1 MLTFRRTSA
10 ALVISA
16 LSALALTG
24 CGSDDSG
31 DSDFEQTAQDSGD
44 SDFEQTAQDSGSSA
58 ESSSDSTGHGGEAP
72 EDVVS
77 GDIHSSGEEV
87 EFTVGK
93 QYDYGDGRVEF
104 GSDAEKFAVSVSDFR
119 KVDVLSSPDPN
130 APADHPSAQGER
142 VDSMLCYDVKVRMI
156 HPLMESGGV
165 RPLNIDAVF
174 HNRILWDGKTNGDK
188 LKSGDT
194 STHGMVPPGETVL
207 NDETRAAR
215 GTINDRAEHSMTY
228 ANCYSMDMKNAENTS
243 GEIPDGMDGIILTLK
258 PRLGSDPREPNEAS
272 WRLDLEK

>member
-24 CGSDDSG
+24 CGSDDPD
-31 DSDFEQTAQDSGD
+31 DSDFEQMT
-44 SDFEQTAQDSGSSA
+44 QDSGSSA

-87 EFTVGK
+87 EFTVGE

-104 GSDAEKFAVSVSDFR
+104 GSDAQKFAVSVSNFR
-119 KVDVLSSPDPN
+119 KVDVFSSPDPN
-130 APADHPSAQGER
+130 APADHPSAQAER
-142 VDSMLCYDVKVRMI
+142 VDSILCHDVKIRII
-156 HPLMESGGV
+156 HSQDSSRLETPLVG
-165 RPLNIDAVF
+165 F
-174 HNRILWDGKTNGDK
+174 TNRILWDGKINGDE
-188 LKSGDT
+188 LKSSDT
-194 STHGMVPPGETVL
+194 SRSPVPPGETVL
-207 NDETRAAR
+207 NDETRAEASD
-215 GTINDRAEHSMTY
+215 ISDWVIYDRAERSRTSTD
-228 ANCYSMDMKNAENTS
+228 CYSMDMKNAENTS
-243 GEIPDGMDGIILTLK
+243 GEIPDGMDGIILTLDAIG
-258 PRLGSDPREPNEAS
+258 RDVPREPHEAS

>member
-24 CGSDDSG
+24 CGSDDS
-31 DSDFEQTAQDSGD
+31 DDLDFEQMTQG
-44 SDFEQTAQDSGSSA
+44 SGSSA
-58 ESSSDSTGHGGEAP
+58 ESSSDSTGHGGVAP

-104 GSDAEKFAVSVSDFR
+104 GSDAQKFAVSVSDFR
-119 KVDVLSSPDPN
+119 KVDVFSSPDPN

-142 VDSMLCYDVKVRMI
+142 VDSMLCYDVKIRMI
-156 HPLMESGGV
+156 HPLETNG
-165 RPLNIDAVF
+165 RLETPNDASF
-174 HNRILWDGKTNGDK
+174 TNRILRDGKINGDK
-188 LKSGDT
+188 LYGAT
-194 STHGMVPPGETVL
+194 GAHGPVPPGETVL
-207 NDETRAAR
+207 NDETRAA
-215 GTINDRAEHSMTY
+215 GDSIYDFAEHSRTY
-228 ANCYSMDMKNAENTS
+228 ANCYSTDMKNAENTS
-243 GEIPDGMDGIILTLK
+243 GEIPDGMDGIILTLNSI
-258 PRLGSDPREPNEAS
+258 GGDYPREPHDAS

>member
-24 CGSDDSG
+24 CGSDDS
-31 DSDFEQTAQDSGD
+31 DNSDFEQMT
-44 SDFEQTAQDSGSSA
+44 QDSGSSA

-87 EFTVGK
+87 EFTVGE

-104 GSDAEKFAVSVSDFR
+104 GSDAQKLAVSVSDFR
-119 KVDVLSSPDPN
+119 KVDIFSSPDPN

-142 VDSMLCYDVKVRMI
+142 VDSMLCYDVKIRMTR
-156 HPLMESGGV
+156 PLESGGV
-165 RPLNIDAVF
+165 RPLNDAF
-174 HNRILWDGKTNGDK
+174 FDNRILWDGKINGDK

-194 STHGMVPPGETVL
+194 DAYNQVPPGETVL
-207 NDETRAAR
+207 NDETRAA
-215 GTINDRAEHSMTY
+215 GDSIYDFAERSRTY

-258 PRLGSDPREPNEAS
+258 PIGSDPREPQEAS

>member
-31 DSDFEQTAQDSGD
+31 DSDFEQTAQG
-44 SDFEQTAQDSGSSA
+44 SGSSA
-58 ESSSDSTGHGGEAP
+58 ESSSDSTGHGGVAP
-72 EDVVS
+72 EDVVG

-87 EFTVGK
+87 EFTVGE

-104 GSDAEKFAVSVSDFR
+104 GSDAQKLAVSVSDFR
-119 KVDVLSSPDPN
+119 KVDVFSSPDPN

-142 VDSMLCYDVKVRMI
+142 VDSMLCYDTKVRMTR
-156 HPLMESGGV
+156 PEPGGI
-165 RPLNIDAVF
+165 PTAVF
-174 HNRILWDGKTNGDK
+174 TNRILWDGKINGDE

-194 STHGMVPPGETVL
+194 SAHGPVPPGETVL
-207 NDETRAAR
+207 NDETRATAR
-215 GTINDRAEHSMTY
+215 GSYYDSEEYSATY
-228 ANCYSMDMKNAENTS
+228 VNCYSMDMKNAENTS
-243 GEIPDGMDGIILTLK
+243 GEIPDGMDGIILTLDWI
-258 PRLGSDPREPNEAS
+258 GGGDVPREPQEAS

>member
-24 CGSDDSG
+24 CGSDDPD
-31 DSDFEQTAQDSGD
+31 DSDFEQMTQG
-44 SDFEQTAQDSGSSA
+44 SGSSA
-58 ESSSDSTGHGGEAP
+58 ESSSDSTGHGGVAP

-87 EFTVGK
+87 EFTIGK

-104 GSDAEKFAVSVSDFR
+104 GSDAQKLAVSVSDFR
-119 KVDVLSSPDPN
+119 KVDVFSSPDPN

-142 VDSMLCYDVKVRMI
+142 VDSMLCYDVKIRMI
-156 HPLMESGGV
+156 HPLETNG
-165 RPLNIDAVF
+165 RLETPNDAF
-174 HNRILWDGKTNGDK
+174 FTNRILWDGKINGDE
-188 LKSGDT
+188 LKSSYTGAPGT
-194 STHGMVPPGETVL
+194 VPSVPPGETVL
-207 NDETRAAR
+207 NDETRAA
-215 GTINDRAEHSMTY
+215 GDSIYDFAERSRTY

-258 PRLGSDPREPNEAS
+258 PIGSDPREPQEAS

>member
-24 CGSDDSG
+24 CGSDDSD
-31 DSDFEQTAQDSGD
+31 DSDFEQTAQG
-44 SDFEQTAQDSGSSA
+44 SGSSA
-58 ESSSDSTGHGGEAP
+58 ESSSDSTGHGGVAP

-104 GSDAEKFAVSVSDFR
+104 GSDAQKFAVSVSDFR
-119 KVDVLSSPDPN
+119 KVDVFSSPDPN

-142 VDSMLCYDVKVRMI
+142 VDSMLCHDVKFRMI
-156 HPLMESGGV
+156 HPLLESGEIQRLSYG
-165 RPLNIDAVF
+165 F
-174 HNRILWDGKTNGDK
+174 FTNRILWDGKTNGDE
-188 LKSGDT
+188 LMVETGDT
-194 STHGMVPPGETVL
+194 RTHGPVPPGETVL
-207 NDETRAAR
+207 NDETRAAGGSIYDWEER
-215 GTINDRAEHSMTY
+215 SRTY
-228 ANCYSMDMKNAENTS
+228 AKCYSMDMKNAENTS
-243 GEIPDGMDGIILTLK
+243 GEIPDGMDGIILTLN
-258 PRLGSDPREPNEAS
+258 PAIGSDPREPHEAS

>member
-24 CGSDDSG
+24 CGSDDSD
-31 DSDFEQTAQDSGD
+31 DSDFEQMT
-44 SDFEQTAQDSGSSA
+44 QDSGSSA

-87 EFTVGK
+87 EFTVGE

-104 GSDAEKFAVSVSDFR
+104 GSDAQKLAVSVSDFR
-119 KVDVLSSPDPN
+119 KVDIFSSPDPN

-142 VDSMLCYDVKVRMI
+142 VDSILCYDTKVRMI
-156 HPLMESGGV
+156 NPPEPG
-165 RPLNIDAVF
+165 RPGIPTAAF
-174 HNRILWDGKTNGDK
+174 TNRILWDGKINGDE
-188 LKSGDT
+188 LKSSDT
-194 STHGMVPPGETVL
+194 SAHGPVPPGETVL
-207 NDETRAAR
+207 NDETRAAAR
-215 GTINDRAEHSMTY
+215 GSYYDRAEYSATY
-228 ANCYSMDMKNAENTS
+228 ANCYSTDMKNAENTS
-243 GEIPDGMDGIILTLK
+243 GEIPDGMDGIILTLDWI
-258 PRLGSDPREPNEAS
+258 GGDVPREPHDAS

>member
-24 CGSDDSG
+24 CGSDDSD
-31 DSDFEQTAQDSGD
+31 DSDFEQMT
-44 SDFEQTAQDSGSSA
+44 QDSGSSA

-87 EFTVGK
+87 EFTVGE

-104 GSDAEKFAVSVSDFR
+104 GSDAQKFAVSVSDFR
-119 KVDVLSSPDPN
+119 KVDVFSSPDPN

-142 VDSMLCYDVKVRMI
+142 VDSMLCFDTKVRMI
-156 HPLMESGGV
+156 HPLEFGRYGI
-165 RPLNIDAVF
+165 PTAVF
-174 HNRILWDGKTNGDK
+174 TNRILWDGKINGDE

-194 STHGMVPPGETVL
+194 DAHGPVPPGVTVL
-207 NDETRAAR
+207 NDETRV
-215 GTINDRAEHSMTY
+215 GGSYDWVIYDSAEHSKTY
-228 ANCYSMDMKNAENTS
+228 TDCYSMDMKNAENTS
-243 GEIPDGMDGIILTLK
+243 GEIPDGMDGIILTLDSIGGGYV
-258 PRLGSDPREPNEAS
+258 PRDVPREPHDAS

>member
-31 DSDFEQTAQDSGD
+31 DSDFEQTAQG
-44 SDFEQTAQDSGSSA
+44 SGSSA
-58 ESSSDSTGHGGEAP
+58 ESSSDSTGHGGVAP

-104 GSDAEKFAVSVSDFR
+104 GSDAQKFAVSVSDFR
-119 KVDVLSSPDPN
+119 KVDVFSSPDPN

-142 VDSMLCYDVKVRMI
+142 VDSMLCHDVKFRMI
-156 HPLMESGGV
+156 HPLLESGEIQRLSYG
-165 RPLNIDAVF
+165 F
-174 HNRILWDGKTNGDK
+174 FTNRILWDGKTNGDE
-188 LKSGDT
+188 LMVETGDT
-194 STHGMVPPGETVL
+194 RTHGPVSPGETVL
-207 NDETRAAR
+207 NDETRAA
-215 GTINDRAEHSMTY
+215 GGSIYDWAEHSVTSTR
-228 ANCYSMDMKNAENTS
+228 CYSMDMKNAENTS
-243 GEIPDGMDGIILTLK
+243 GEIPDGMDGIILTLN
-258 PRLGSDPREPNEAS
+258 PAIGSDPREPHDAS

>member
-24 CGSDDSG
+24 CGSDDSD
-31 DSDFEQTAQDSGD
+31 DSDFEQMT
-44 SDFEQTAQDSGSSA
+44 QDSGSSA

-87 EFTVGK
+87 EFTVGE

-104 GSDAEKFAVSVSDFR
+104 GSDAQKFAVSVSDFR
-119 KVDVLSSPDPN
+119 KVDVFSSPDPN

-142 VDSMLCYDVKVRMI
+142 VDSMLCYDVKFRMI
-156 HPLMESGGV
+156 HPLESGVIQRLDYGFF
-165 RPLNIDAVF
+165 D
-174 HNRILWDGKTNGDK
+174 NRILWDGKINGDE
-188 LKSGDT
+188 LMIETGDT
-194 STHGMVPPGETVL
+194 RTHGPVSPGETVL

-243 GEIPDGMDGIILTLK
+243 GEIPDGMDGIILTLDSI
-258 PRLGSDPREPNEAS
+258 GGDYPREPHDAS

>member
-24 CGSDDSG
+24 CGSDDPD
-31 DSDFEQTAQDSGD
+31 DSDFEQMTQG
-44 SDFEQTAQDSGSSA
+44 SGSSA

-87 EFTVGK
+87 EFTIGK

-104 GSDAEKFAVSVSDFR
+104 GSDAQKFAVSVSDFR
-119 KVDVLSSPDPN
+119 KVDIFSSPDPN
-130 APADHPSAQGER
+130 APADHPSAQAER
-142 VDSMLCYDVKVRMI
+142 VDSILCHDVKIRIINPQDPSRLGTPPVV
-156 HPLMESGGV
+156 LT
-165 RPLNIDAVF
+165 
-174 HNRILWDGKTNGDK
+174 NRILWDGKINGDE
-188 LKSGDT
+188 LKSSDT
-194 STHGMVPPGETVL
+194 SAHGQVPPGETVL
-207 NDETRAAR
+207 NDETRAEASHISDR
-215 GTINDRAEHSMTY
+215 VIYDRAERSRTH
-228 ANCYSMDMKNAENTS
+228 AKCYSMDMKNAENTS
-243 GEIPDGMDGIILTLK
+243 GEIPDGMDGIILTLDSI
-258 PRLGSDPREPNEAS
+258 GGDVPREPHDAS

>member
-24 CGSDDSG
+24 CGSDDS
-31 DSDFEQTAQDSGD
+31 DN

-87 EFTVGK
+87 EFTVGE

-104 GSDAEKFAVSVSDFR
+104 GSDAQKLAVSVSDFR
-119 KVDVLSSPDPN
+119 KVDIFSSPDPN

-142 VDSMLCYDVKVRMI
+142 VDSMLCYDVKIRMTR
-156 HPLMESGGV
+156 PLESGGV
-165 RPLNIDAVF
+165 RPLNDAF
-174 HNRILWDGKTNGDK
+174 FDNRILWDGKINGDK

-194 STHGMVPPGETVL
+194 DAYNQVPPGETVL
-207 NDETRAAR
+207 NDETRAA
-215 GTINDRAEHSMTY
+215 GDSIYDFAERSRTY

-258 PRLGSDPREPNEAS
+258 PIGSDPREPQEAS

>member
-24 CGSDDSG
+24 CGSDDS
-31 DSDFEQTAQDSGD
+31 DNSDFEQMT
-44 SDFEQTAQDSGSSA
+44 QDSGSSA

-104 GSDAEKFAVSVSDFR
+104 GSDAQKFAVSVSDFR
-119 KVDVLSSPDPN
+119 KVDVFSSPDPN

-142 VDSMLCYDVKVRMI
+142 VDSMLCYDVKIRMTR
-156 HPLMESGGV
+156 PLESGGV
-165 RPLNIDAVF
+165 RPLNDAF
-174 HNRILWDGKTNGDK
+174 FDNRILWDGKINGDK
-188 LKSGDT
+188 LTSGDT
-194 STHGMVPPGETVL
+194 NKHGQVPPGETVL
-207 NDETRAAR
+207 NDETRAA
-215 GTINDRAEHSMTY
+215 GGGSDDRAEDSMTY

-258 PRLGSDPREPNEAS
+258 PTIGSDPREPHDAS

>member
-24 CGSDDSG
+24 CGSDDS
-31 DSDFEQTAQDSGD
+31 DNSDFEQMT
-44 SDFEQTAQDSGSSA
+44 QDSGSSA

-87 EFTVGK
+87 EFTVGE

-104 GSDAEKFAVSVSDFR
+104 GSDAQKFAVSVSDFR
-119 KVDVLSSPDPN
+119 KVDIFSSPDPN

-142 VDSMLCYDVKVRMI
+142 VDSMLCYDVKIRMTR
-156 HPLMESGGV
+156 PLESGGV
-165 RPLNIDAVF
+165 RPLNDAF
-174 HNRILWDGKTNGDK
+174 FDNRILWDGKINGDK

-194 STHGMVPPGETVL
+194 DAYNQVPPGETVL
-207 NDETRAAR
+207 NDETRAA
-215 GTINDRAEHSMTY
+215 GDSIYDFAERSRTY

-258 PRLGSDPREPNEAS
+258 PIGSDPREPQEAS

>member
-1 MLTFRRTSA
+1 MLAFRRTSA

-24 CGSDDSG
+24 CGSD
-31 DSDFEQTAQDSGD
+31 DSGD

-119 KVDVLSSPDPN
+119 KVDVFSSPDPN

-142 VDSMLCYDVKVRMI
+142 VDSMLCYDVKIRMTR
-156 HPLMESGGV
+156 PLESGGV
-165 RPLNIDAVF
+165 RPLNDAF
-174 HNRILWDGKTNGDK
+174 FDNRILWDGKINGDE

-194 STHGMVPPGETVL
+194 SAHGPVPPGETVL
-207 NDETRAAR
+207 NDETRATAR
-215 GTINDRAEHSMTY
+215 GSYYDSAEYSATY

-243 GEIPDGMDGIILTLK
+243 GEIPDGMDGIILTLDSIGGGYV
-258 PRLGSDPREPNEAS
+258 PRDVPREPQEAS

>member
-24 CGSDDSG
+24 CGSDDSD
-31 DSDFEQTAQDSGD
+31 DSDFEQMTQG
-44 SDFEQTAQDSGSSA
+44 SDFEQMTQDSGSSA
-58 ESSSDSTGHGGEAP
+58 ESSSDSTGHGGVAP

-104 GSDAEKFAVSVSDFR
+104 GSDAQKFAVSVSDFR
-119 KVDVLSSPDPN
+119 KVDVFSSPDPN

-142 VDSMLCYDVKVRMI
+142 VDSMLCHDVKIRMI
-156 HPLMESGGV
+156 HPLESGRV
-165 RPLNIDAVF
+165 RSLTNAF
-174 HNRILWDGKTNGDK
+174 FTNRILWDGKINGDK
-188 LKSGDT
+188 LTSGDT
-194 STHGMVPPGETVL
+194 NTHGPVPPGETVL
-207 NDETRAAR
+207 NDETRPAGGRLAGSR
-215 GTINDRAEHSMTY
+215 IYDKGKYSKTY
-228 ANCYSMDMKNAENTS
+228 TDCYSIDRKS
-243 GEIPDGMDGIILTLK
+243 VV
-258 PRLGSDPREPNEAS
+258 
-272 WRLDLEK
+272 

>member
-24 CGSDDSG
+24 CGSDDS
-31 DSDFEQTAQDSGD
+31 DNSDFEQT
-44 SDFEQTAQDSGSSA
+44 TQDSGSSA

-87 EFTVGK
+87 EFTVGE

-104 GSDAEKFAVSVSDFR
+104 GSDAQKFAVSVSDFR
-119 KVDVLSSPDPN
+119 KVDVFSSPDPN

-142 VDSMLCYDVKVRMI
+142 VDSMLCYDTKVRMI
-156 HPLMESGGV
+156 RPEPGGI
-165 RPLNIDAVF
+165 PTAVF
-174 HNRILWDGKTNGDK
+174 TNRILWDGKINGDK

-194 STHGMVPPGETVL
+194 DAYGQVPPGETVL
-207 NDETRAAR
+207 NDETRTEGSYYYERAIYD
-215 GTINDRAEHSMTY
+215 TAEHSMTY

-258 PRLGSDPREPNEAS
+258 PIGSDPREPQEAS

>member
-24 CGSDDSG
+24 CGSDDSD
-31 DSDFEQTAQDSGD
+31 DSDFEQMT
-44 SDFEQTAQDSGSSA
+44 QDSGSSA

-77 GDIHSSGEEV
+77 GDIYSSGEEV

-104 GSDAEKFAVSVSDFR
+104 GSDAQKFAVSVSDFR
-119 KVDVLSSPDPN
+119 KVDVFSSPDPN

-142 VDSMLCYDVKVRMI
+142 VDSMLCYDEKIRMI
-156 HPLMESGGV
+156 HPLLESGGV
-165 RPLNIDAVF
+165 RRLNDAF
-174 HNRILWDGKTNGDK
+174 FDNRILWDGKINGDK

-194 STHGMVPPGETVL
+194 DAYVQVPPGETVL
-207 NDETRAAR
+207 NDETRREGGRLAGSRIYDR
-215 GTINDRAEHSMTY
+215 GKHSMTY

-258 PRLGSDPREPNEAS
+258 PTIGSDPREPHEAS

>member
-1 MLTFRRTSA
+1 MLAFRRTSA

-24 CGSDDSG
+24 CGSDDPD
-31 DSDFEQTAQDSGD
+31 DSDFEQT
-44 SDFEQTAQDSGSSA
+44 TQDSGSSA

-87 EFTVGK
+87 EFTVGE

-104 GSDAEKFAVSVSDFR
+104 GSNAEKFAVSVSDFR
-119 KVDVLSSPDPN
+119 KVDVFSSPDPN

-142 VDSMLCYDVKVRMI
+142 VDSMLCYDVKIRMTR
-156 HPLMESGGV
+156 PLESGGV
-165 RPLNIDAVF
+165 RPLNDAF
-174 HNRILWDGKTNGDK
+174 FDNRILWDGKINGDK

-194 STHGMVPPGETVL
+194 DAYGQVPPGETVL
-207 NDETRAAR
+207 NDETRTEGSYYYERAIYD
-215 GTINDRAEHSMTY
+215 TAEHSMTY

-243 GEIPDGMDGIILTLK
+243 GEIPDGMDGIILTLDSI
-258 PRLGSDPREPNEAS
+258 GGDDPREPHDAS

>member
-24 CGSDDSG
+24 CGSDDSD
-31 DSDFEQTAQDSGD
+31 DSDFEQMT
-44 SDFEQTAQDSGSSA
+44 QDSGSSA
-58 ESSSDSTGHGGEAP
+58 ESSSDSTGHGGVAP
-72 EDVVS
+72 EDVV
-77 GDIHSSGEEV
+77 IYSSGEEV

-104 GSDAEKFAVSVSDFR
+104 GSDVEKFAVSVSDFR
-119 KVDVLSSPDPN
+119 KVDVFSSPDPN

-142 VDSMLCYDVKVRMI
+142 VDSMLCYDVKIRMI
-156 HPLMESGGV
+156 HPLESGRV
-165 RPLNIDAVF
+165 RSLTGFFFDN
-174 HNRILWDGKTNGDK
+174 HILWDGKTNGDK
-188 LKSGDT
+188 LYSGNT
-194 STHGMVPPGETVL
+194 SKHGPVPPGETVL
-207 NDETRAAR
+207 NDETRPAGGRLAGSRIYDR
-215 GTINDRAEHSMTY
+215 GKHSKTY
-228 ANCYSMDMKNAENTS
+228 AKCYSMDMKNAENTS

-258 PRLGSDPREPNEAS
+258 PQIGSDPREPHEAS

>member
-24 CGSDDSG
+24 CGSDDPD
-31 DSDFEQTAQDSGD
+31 DSDFEQT
-44 SDFEQTAQDSGSSA
+44 TQDSGSSA

-87 EFTVGK
+87 EFTVGE

-104 GSDAEKFAVSVSDFR
+104 GSDAQKFAVSVSDFR
-119 KVDVLSSPDPN
+119 KVDVFSSPDPN

-142 VDSMLCYDVKVRMI
+142 VDSMLCYDVKIRMTR
-156 HPLMESGGV
+156 PLESGGV
-165 RPLNIDAVF
+165 RPLNDAF
-174 HNRILWDGKTNGDK
+174 FDNRILWDGKINGDK

-194 STHGMVPPGETVL
+194 DAYNQVPPGETVL
-207 NDETRAAR
+207 NDETRTEGSYYYERAIYD
-215 GTINDRAEHSMTY
+215 TAEHSMTY

-258 PRLGSDPREPNEAS
+258 PIGSDPREPQEAS

>member
-31 DSDFEQTAQDSGD
+31 DSDFEQTAQG
-44 SDFEQTAQDSGSSA
+44 SGSSA
-58 ESSSDSTGHGGEAP
+58 ESSSDSTGHGGVAP
-72 EDVVS
+72 EDVVG

-87 EFTVGK
+87 EFTVGE

-104 GSDAEKFAVSVSDFR
+104 GSDAQKLAVSVSDFR
-119 KVDVLSSPDPN
+119 KVDVFSSPDPN

-142 VDSMLCYDVKVRMI
+142 VDSMLCYDVKIRMTR
-156 HPLMESGGV
+156 PLESGGV
-165 RPLNIDAVF
+165 RPLNDACF
-174 HNRILWDGKTNGDK
+174 DNRILWDGKINGDK

-194 STHGMVPPGETVL
+194 DAYGQVPP
-207 NDETRAAR
+207 
-215 GTINDRAEHSMTY
+215 DRKSVV
-228 ANCYSMDMKNAENTS
+228 
-243 GEIPDGMDGIILTLK
+243 
-258 PRLGSDPREPNEAS
+258 
-272 WRLDLEK
+272 